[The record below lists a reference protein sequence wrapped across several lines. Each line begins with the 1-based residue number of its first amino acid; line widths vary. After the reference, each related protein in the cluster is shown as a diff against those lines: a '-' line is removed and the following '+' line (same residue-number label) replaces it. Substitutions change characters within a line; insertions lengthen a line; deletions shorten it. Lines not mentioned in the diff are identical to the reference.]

1 MLFGSLAGEA
11 CGDTVGDMVELPE
24 PVAPI
29 GALLPMDGAGVLMP
43 LLGAVVSAEGAVVG
57 AGLVIGAGA
66 GTTLVSSTFLL
77 QAPRASN
84 AVNATEVAARVLNFD
99 VNIGFPF

>member
-1 MLFGSLAGEA
+1 MPELLGLLES
-11 CGDTVGDMVELPE
+11 VE
-24 PVAPI
+24 PI

-43 LLGAVVSAEGAVVG
+43 LLGAGVSVEGVVLG
-57 AGLVIGAGA
+57 AGV

-84 AVNATEVAARVLNFD
+84 AVNATEVTARVLNFD
-99 VNIGFPF
+99 VNIEFPF

>member
-1 MLFGSLAGEA
+1 MLPGSLAGEA

-24 PVAPI
+24 PVGPI

-43 LLGAVVSAEGAVVG
+43 LLGAGVSVEGV
-57 AGLVIGAGA
+57 VIGAGA

-99 VNIGFPF
+99 TNIGFPF